1 MEKITYSDL
10 NKLRESFIFNL
21 EHIQGRKVTKE
32 EYKLISEAL
41 VVTFK
46 SYNQELKPLI

>member
-10 NKLRESFIFNL
+10 NKLRESFVYNL
-21 EHIQGRKVTKE
+21 ENIQGRKVTKE

-41 VVTFK
+41 VGTFK
-46 SYNQELKPLI
+46 SYNRELKPLT

>member
-10 NKLRESFIFNL
+10 NKLRESFIYNL
-21 EHIQGRKVTKE
+21 ENIQGRKVTKE

-41 VVTFK
+41 VGTFK
-46 SYNQELKPLI
+46 SYNRELKPLT